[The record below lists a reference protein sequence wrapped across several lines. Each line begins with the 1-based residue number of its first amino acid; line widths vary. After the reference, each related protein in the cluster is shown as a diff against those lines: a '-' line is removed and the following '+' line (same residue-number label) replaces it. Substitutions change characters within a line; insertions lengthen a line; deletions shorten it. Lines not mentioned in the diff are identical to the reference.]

1 MESKNLIYDLFLTN
15 FYLIIRQGSQFLI
28 TYLPV
33 EYGKIKMGKLI
44 IETDEVQWL
53 YEVKGDH
60 IDYKPPEAKGSTL
73 MKNTKAGEIRD
84 IQSARQENRPST
96 TKPQITNVN
105 QVNTK
110 SNLFNVSKLNKEV
123 RDKCKFLN
131 YYKFILISF
140 RKITYQHDFT
150 K

>member
-1 MESKNLIYDLFLTN
+1 M
-15 FYLIIRQGSQFLI
+15 I

-33 EYGKIKMGKLI
+33 EYGKVKMGKLI

-73 MKNTKAGEIRD
+73 MKQTKAGEIRD
-84 IQSARQENRPST
+84 TQVVRPEYRPST

-105 QVNTK
+105 QINTK
-110 SNLFNVSKLNKEV
+110 SNFFNVSKVSKDV
-123 RDKCKFLN
+123 RDKCK
-131 YYKFILISF
+131 
-140 RKITYQHDFT
+140 
-150 K
+150 